1 MKILVT
7 GGLGFIGSALI
18 RKILDSTKDHV
29 LNVDCCTY
37 ASMPE
42 ALEGKEKN
50 NRYNF
55 LKIDI
60 SNYDLINK
68 AIQSFKPNKIF
79 HLAAES
85 HVDRSIVNP
94 AVFMYTNIMGTFN
107 ILQSIKLSKNI
118 LPSDFVLLHVSTD
131 EVFGSLTFDEN
142 PFNEMSSYQPNSPY
156 SASKASS
163 DLLVRAWHET
173 YDINTVINVKDA
185 SIFHRYNTILNN
197 VNFKINKGEF
207 VYLIGKTGSG
217 KSSLLKTIYGDLIL
231 KMGSINVDGHEIK
244 DIKKSELPLIR
255 RKLGIIFQDFQLF
268 QDRSIAENLIFVMK
282 ATGWKKNI
290 INDNV
295 LKLLSKVG
303 IEDKAN
309 RYPHQLSGGE
319 QQRAVIARALINNP
333 IILIADE
340 PTGNLDPK
348 VSENI
353 FKLFL
358 EINKKGTTILMA
370 THNYELIKKFNNRT
384 LNCIEGKV
392 EEINVNNI

>member
-1 MKILVT
+1 MK
-7 GGLGFIGSALI
+7 
-18 RKILDSTKDHV
+18 
-29 LNVDCCTY
+29 N
-37 ASMPE
+37 
-42 ALEGKEKN
+42 
-50 NRYNF
+50 
-55 LKIDI
+55 
-60 SNYDLINK
+60 
-68 AIQSFKPNKIF
+68 
-79 HLAAES
+79 
-85 HVDRSIVNP
+85 
-94 AVFMYTNIMGTFN
+94 
-107 ILQSIKLSKNI
+107 
-118 LPSDFVLLHVSTD
+118 
-131 EVFGSLTFDEN
+131 
-142 PFNEMSSYQPNSPY
+142 
-156 SASKASS
+156 
-163 DLLVRAWHET
+163 
-173 YDINTVINVKDA
+173 DINTVINVKDA

-244 DIKKSELPLIR
+244 DIKKSELPFIR

-303 IEDKAN
+303 LEDKAN